1 MWNGDQMKT
10 FRELLESSNVD
21 KVMAELKRIFPKK
34 NFSVRV
40 ATNTNMEIN
49 FDDNADAVKFVNQKE
64 GLSFKSMSVS
74 KKSPE
79 TVVIEF

>member
-1 MWNGDQMKT
+1 MKILSWIAKIKT
-10 FRELLESSNVD
+10 LFCELNLINVL
-21 KVMAELKRIFPKK
+21 KLKRIFPKK
-34 NFSVRV
+34 NFSVR